1 MQKSIEKKLPK
12 ITELFVKHHI
22 TRAYLFGSVL
32 TDKFNRKSD
41 VDFLVTIDPSLEPI
55 ERGGHLWDLLFELEA
70 LIGRKI
76 DLLTEKSLK
85 NPYFIEE
92 LNETKQLIYGKE
104 N

>member
-41 VDFLVTIDPSLEPI
+41 VDFLVSISEALEPV
-55 ERGGHLWDLLFELEA
+55 EQGDHLWGLRYDLMD
-70 LIGRKI
+70 LIGRKVDI
-76 DLLTEKSLK
+76 LTERSLK

-92 LNETKQLIYGKE
+92 INETKQLIYGA
-104 N
+104 

>member
-1 MQKSIEKKLPK
+1 MQKSIERKLPK
-12 ITELFVKHHI
+12 IKALFEKHHI

-41 VDFLVTIDPSLEPI
+41 VDFLVSIDQTLDPV
-55 ERGGHLWDLLFELEA
+55 ERGAHLWDLWYDLQDLT
-70 LIGRKI
+70 GRKV
-76 DLLTEKSLK
+76 DLLTENSLK